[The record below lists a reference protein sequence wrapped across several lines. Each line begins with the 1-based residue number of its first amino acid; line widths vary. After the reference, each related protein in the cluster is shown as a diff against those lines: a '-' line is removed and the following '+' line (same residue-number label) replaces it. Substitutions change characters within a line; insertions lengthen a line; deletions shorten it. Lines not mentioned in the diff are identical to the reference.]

1 MARSPD
7 HLLLRFTGAAA
18 EPHAVPAAALAC
30 ALDGFQR
37 IVHLIGM
44 RLEGRTLSRRARPS
58 QDVQR
63 RFVLVCE
70 PPRTG
75 SYEQPLRLAAMAP
88 QLLSPEELE
97 RADADLARFL
107 RAIGQRDEQWL
118 EDAVAD
124 PTYRRFMLDAFAQ
137 AMPEPRSGVALE
149 VLANGDRLLNSPAVQ
164 DFVEDQR
171 RPRISAASAGVVSG
185 ELTEIDFATR
195 RIRLRLLG
203 VNRDIACSYEDAVEP
218 TLLEH
223 PRELIQVFWSV
234 AVDARGVPKKIEA
247 VEFIRPIQEEEQIP
261 IESFLLGDRSVR
273 ARREVTISIRFDR
286 EDQLFTATV
295 PPFDIETVGETRDEV
310 AEGVLAELRLLWRNY
325 AQADDGR
332 LAAGARGLKRRL
344 LEFFELFSHLVAR
357 WRDLFNASFDVLLYD
372 LTSTYFEIDA
382 AAKPEGDEPNP

>member
-7 HLLLRFTGAAA
+7 HLLLRFTGASV
-18 EPHAVPAAALAC
+18 EPHAVPAAALAR

-70 PPRTG
+70 PSRTG
-75 SYEQPLRLAAMAP
+75 SYEQPLRLAALDP
-88 QLLSPEELE
+88 QLLSPDELE
-97 RADADLARFL
+97 RADSDLARFL
-107 RAIGQRDEQWL
+107 RAIGQRDEHQL
-118 EDAVAD
+118 GDAVAD
-124 PTYRRFMLDAFAQ
+124 PTYRRFMLDALAE

-149 VLANGDRLLNSPAVQ
+149 VLANGDRLLNSPMVQ

-171 RPRISAASAGVVSG
+171 RPRISAASAGVVNG

-223 PRELIQVFWSV
+223 PRELIQVFGSV
-234 AVDARGVPKKIEA
+234 AVDAKGVPKKIEA
-247 VEFIRPIQEEEQIP
+247 VEFIRPIQEEEEIQVS
-261 IESFLLGDRSVR
+261 SFVVGNRAIR
-273 ARREVTISIRFDR
+273 ARHHVTISIRFDR
-286 EDQLFTATV
+286 DEQLFTATV
-295 PPFDIETVGETRDEV
+295 PPFDIETVGETRDDV

-325 AQADDGR
+325 AQADDNR
-332 LAAGARGLKRRL
+332 LTAGARSLKSRL
-344 LEFFELFSHLVAR
+344 LDSFEETPVA
-357 WRDLFNASFDVLLYD
+357 A
-372 LTSTYFEIDA
+372 
-382 AAKPEGDEPNP
+382 